1 MQTNPVVRRCARE
14 YFRGWNLWQSE
25 GLVVLA
31 WALGHAEL
39 PAYYAQCEPSDI
51 ANQIGFLGSRET
63 TALHEPRLRDSAE
76 IEKWADI
83 CLTLGWRLRQFSLQ
97 AGWMDFVQYV
107 PSCAWG
113 PLRLDHL
120 EIVDH
125 DLAIEGVRIDKAKY
139 AAFRQCLS
147 IAQERHQAFNWPLGF
162 ERLYSEVTRIAEF
175 SSLFRRQEIL
185 HV

>member
-1 MQTNPVVRRCARE
+1 MRRCARE

-76 IEKWADI
+76 IEKWVDTRPDRPRVAHSADVYVDREG
-83 CLTLGWRLRQFSLQ
+83 LMYVTDFN
-97 AGWMDFVQYV
+97 AG
-107 PSCAWG
+107 
-113 PLRLDHL
+113 LHIL
-120 EIVDH
+120 EYK
-125 DLAIEGVRIDKAKY
+125 G
-139 AAFRQCLS
+139 S
-147 IAQERHQAFNWPLGF
+147 
-162 ERLYSEVTRIAEF
+162 
-175 SSLFRRQEIL
+175 
-185 HV
+185 